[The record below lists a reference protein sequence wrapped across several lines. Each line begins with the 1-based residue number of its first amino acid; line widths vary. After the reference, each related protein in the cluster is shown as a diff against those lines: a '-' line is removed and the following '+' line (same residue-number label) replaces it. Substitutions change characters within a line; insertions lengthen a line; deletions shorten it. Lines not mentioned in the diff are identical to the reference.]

1 MSTDTPTA
9 QPERTRRSQF
19 STDEETFDHDTKWGA
34 LDAMYE
40 DDRLHLGAEYYE
52 AEFEQADPCSA
63 IGTSMIL
70 DLADEWLRD
79 NECLAEDDDY
89 FIHFTADAR
98 AELDQLL
105 RAWHDKHKPNV
116 TLWWPVGKTITHT
129 VTAED
134 LAEFHAGNPG
144 EGQ

>member
-9 QPERTRRSQF
+9 QPEPTRQSFF
-19 STDEETFDHDTKWGA
+19 SIDEENFNYETKWEAMGA
-34 LDAMYE
+34 M
-40 DDRLHLGAEYYE
+40 DDESRLNVGAEYE
-52 AEFEQADPCSA
+52 EGVFEHADPRDA
-63 IGTSMIL
+63 FDVK
-70 DLADEWLRD
+70 DLTERYDEWLSD
-79 NECLAEDDDY
+79 NAYLGEDGEY
-89 FIHFTADAR
+89 FTLFSTDAR

-116 TLWWPVGKTITHT
+116 TLWKPVGRTITHT

-144 EGQ
+144 EGR